1 MFAVIYQFKFP
12 GVSEAKVAAGFC
24 SESLGGKI
32 AEYDFLGLNILISKD
47 GDLNIHV
54 KFEDAKALKKFE
66 DDSEKL
72 LGDLRNSFVFKEN
85 KVSGVFAFTYEKEA
99 VATDIKIDAT
109 ARFTQAL
116 SISKDGAS
124 GSFTNFF

>member
-66 DDSEKL
+66 EDSEKL

-99 VATDIKIDAT
+99 VATDIKIE
-109 ARFTQAL
+109 
-116 SISKDGAS
+116 GAS
-124 GSFTNFF
+124 VVRN

>member
-99 VATDIKIDAT
+99 VATAVSYTHLTLPTKRIV
-109 ARFTQAL
+109 
-116 SISKDGAS
+116 
-124 GSFTNFF
+124 

>member
-66 DDSEKL
+66 EDSEKL
-72 LGDLRNSFVFKEN
+72 LGDLRNSLEQCLSDKP
-85 KVSGVFAFTYEKEA
+85 
-99 VATDIKIDAT
+99 
-109 ARFTQAL
+109 L
-116 SISKDGAS
+116 SILYLSILAI
-124 GSFTNFF
+124 

>member
-66 DDSEKL
+66 EDSEKL
-72 LGDLRNSFVFKEN
+72 LGDLRNSLFLK
-85 KVSGVFAFTYEKEA
+85 
-99 VATDIKIDAT
+99 KIRSLGFLHLPMKKKRLRLT
-109 ARFTQAL
+109 
-116 SISKDGAS
+116 
-124 GSFTNFF
+124 

>member
-54 KFEDAKALKKFE
+54 KFEDAKALKN
-66 DDSEKL
+66 
-72 LGDLRNSFVFKEN
+72 G
-85 KVSGVFAFTYEKEA
+85 
-99 VATDIKIDAT
+99 
-109 ARFTQAL
+109 
-116 SISKDGAS
+116 
-124 GSFTNFF
+124 

>member
-54 KFEDAKALKKFE
+54 
-66 DDSEKL
+66 
-72 LGDLRNSFVFKEN
+72 
-85 KVSGVFAFTYEKEA
+85 
-99 VATDIKIDAT
+99 
-109 ARFTQAL
+109 
-116 SISKDGAS
+116 
-124 GSFTNFF
+124 

>member
-72 LGDLRNSFVFKEN
+72 LSDLRNSFVFKEIR
-85 KVSGVFAFTYEKEA
+85 FLAFLPLPTKKKQLQQILKLKA
-99 VATDIKIDAT
+99 P
-109 ARFTQAL
+109 L
-116 SISKDGAS
+116 L
-124 GSFTNFF
+124 

>member
-54 KFEDAKALKKFE
+54 KFEDAKSLKKFE

-85 KVSGVFAFTYEKEA
+85 KVSVQRCLLGPTG
-99 VATDIKIDAT
+99 
-109 ARFTQAL
+109 RL
-116 SISKDGAS
+116 SKSELLVGFILKLQ
-124 GSFTNFF
+124 NFKFQILSA

>member
-24 SESLGGKI
+24 SESL

-54 KFEDAKALKKFE
+54 KFEDAKSLKKFE

-99 VATDIKIDAT
+99 VATDIKIE
-109 ARFTQAL
+109 
-116 SISKDGAS
+116 GAS
-124 GSFTNFF
+124 VVRN

>member
-1 MFAVIYQFKFP
+1 MNNKTLIT
-12 GVSEAKVAAGFC
+12 
-24 SESLGGKI
+24 GGT
-32 AEYDFLGLNILISKD
+32 GLVGSAISQGIKLSSKD

-66 DDSEKL
+66 EDSEKL

-99 VATDIKIDAT
+99 VATDIKIE
-109 ARFTQAL
+109 
-116 SISKDGAS
+116 GAS
-124 GSFTNFF
+124 VVRN

>member
-66 DDSEKL
+66 EDSEKL
-72 LGDLRNSFVFKEN
+72 LGDLRNSFVFKET
-85 KVSGVFAFTYEKEA
+85 KFAGVYAYSFEKEA
-99 VATDIKIDAT
+99 VSTEIQLTGPAYIK
-109 ARFTQAL
+109 
-116 SISKDGAS
+116 
-124 GSFTNFF
+124 NN

>member
-12 GVSEAKVAAGFC
+12 GVSEAKVASGFC

-99 VATDIKIDAT
+99 VATDIKIE
-109 ARFTQAL
+109 
-116 SISKDGAS
+116 GAS
-124 GSFTNFF
+124 VVRN

>member
-1 MFAVIYQFKFP
+1 MTKRAREFQSELDLDQGIFKRISISKEQAQVNL

-47 GDLNIHV
+47 GDLNIH
-54 KFEDAKALKKFE
+54 
-66 DDSEKL
+66 
-72 LGDLRNSFVFKEN
+72 GDLRNSFVFKEN

-99 VATDIKIDAT
+99 VATDIKIE
-109 ARFTQAL
+109 
-116 SISKDGAS
+116 GAS
-124 GSFTNFF
+124 VVRN

>member
-72 LGDLRNSFVFKEN
+72 

-99 VATDIKIDAT
+99 VATDIKIE
-109 ARFTQAL
+109 
-116 SISKDGAS
+116 GAS
-124 GSFTNFF
+124 VVRN

>member
-72 LGDLRNSFVFKEN
+72 LVSSITNWCLISSKTNKPCRIPKEIVEVF
-85 KVSGVFAFTYEKEA
+85 S
-99 VATDIKIDAT
+99 
-109 ARFTQAL
+109 
-116 SISKDGAS
+116 
-124 GSFTNFF
+124 